1 MLNQTN
7 ARAVVGHVI
16 DPIASSLVKAGVS
29 PDTVTIVGTV
39 GVSLSALIFF
49 PGGHFIAGVLIIM
62 LFIFSDMIDGAMARM
77 SGRSG
82 PWGAFL
88 DSTLD
93 RVADG
98 FVFGSILIWA
108 ARSQSNWTVA
118 AALICLVGGALISY
132 AKARAEGLGLD
143 CNVGI
148 AERTE
153 RLILILLAAFVAGF
167 GVPYVLPA
175 ALWLLAA
182 LTVVTVYQR
191 IAHVRRQIPPAPK
204 PAETAVPKPPA
215 DVPEPPATRTPA
227 PPPTPSAAPPPTP
240 AAATVPEPPA
250 TVPES
255 PATPDHGSV
264 EAAPPVVEAPDTATR
279 GGTQSTMPI
288 PTMPSDGV
296 PEPEHTIPAPAA
308 SDGQVDDAGTPAA
321 NSPDTAG
328 TARPPAS
335 SRTNSQE

>member
-39 GVSLSALIFF
+39 GVSLTALLFF

-108 ARSQSNWTVA
+108 ARSQSSWTVA

-153 RLILILLAAFVAGF
+153 RLILVLLAAFVAGF
-167 GVPYVLPA
+167 GVPYILPF

-182 LTVVTVYQR
+182 LSVVTVYQR

-204 PAETAVPKPPA
+204 PAAAPAPAAVS
-215 DVPEPPATRTPA
+215 EPA
-227 PPPTPSAAPPPTP
+227 PPAAPTPMVPPAAVPP
-240 AAATVPEPPA
+240 AAAA
-250 TVPES
+250 
-255 PATPDHGSV
+255 
-264 EAAPPVVEAPDTATR
+264 EAAPDPAPAPPAVAAADPDVGATHA
-279 GGTQSTMPI
+279 TMPI
-288 PTMPSDGV
+288 PKVADAVS
-296 PEPEHTIPAPAA
+296 PAPEQTTFFPDVAEPSSTDPQSTA
-308 SDGQVDDAGTPAA
+308 TDSSTPTSTRA
-321 NSPDTAG
+321 
-328 TARPPAS
+328 
-335 SRTNSQE
+335 NSQE

>member
-39 GVSLSALIFF
+39 GVSLTALLFF

-108 ARSQSNWTVA
+108 ARSQSSWTVA

-153 RLILILLAAFVAGF
+153 RLILVLLAAFVAGF
-167 GVPYVLPA
+167 GVPYILPF

-182 LTVVTVYQR
+182 LSVVTVYQR

-204 PAETAVPKPPA
+204 PAAAPAPAAVS
-215 DVPEPPATRTPA
+215 EPA
-227 PPPTPSAAPPPTP
+227 PPAAPTPMVPPAAVPP
-240 AAATVPEPPA
+240 AAAA
-250 TVPES
+250 
-255 PATPDHGSV
+255 
-264 EAAPPVVEAPDTATR
+264 EAAPDPAPAPPAVAAADPDVGATHA
-279 GGTQSTMPI
+279 TMPI
-288 PTMPSDGV
+288 PKVADAGS
-296 PEPEHTIPAPAA
+296 PAPEQTTFFPDVAEPSSTDPQSTA
-308 SDGQVDDAGTPAA
+308 TDSSTPTSTRA
-321 NSPDTAG
+321 
-328 TARPPAS
+328 
-335 SRTNSQE
+335 NSQE

>member
-108 ARSQSNWTVA
+108 ARSQSSWTVA

-153 RLILILLAAFVAGF
+153 RLILVLLAAFVAGF

-182 LTVVTVYQR
+182 LSVVTVYQR
-191 IAHVRRQIPPAPK
+191 IAHVRRQIPAAPKAAATTAPK
-204 PAETAVPKPPA
+204 P
-215 DVPEPPATRTPA
+215 
-227 PPPTPSAAPPPTP
+227 AAPPPTP
-240 AAATVPEPPA
+240 TPPA
-250 TVPES
+250 VPKP

-264 EAAPPVVEAPDTATR
+264 ASAPPVVEAPDPAA
-279 GGTQSTMPI
+279 GVGTQSTMPI

-308 SDGQVDDAGTPAA
+308 SNELVDETRPPAA
-321 NSPDTAG
+321 SPPDTAG

-335 SRTNSQE
+335 SCTNSQE

>member
-49 PGGHFIAGVLIIM
+49 PGGNFIAGVLIIM

-153 RLILILLAAFVAGF
+153 RLILVLLAAFIAGF

-182 LTVVTVYQR
+182 LSVVTVYQR
-191 IAHVRRQIPPAPK
+191 IAHVRRQIPPASK
-204 PAETAVPKPPA
+204 PMEAAVPKPPA
-215 DVPEPPATRTPA
+215 AA
-227 PPPTPSAAPPPTP
+227 PPPTPAPAPPPTP
-240 AAATVPEPPA
+240 AAAPPPMPPSTVPEP
-250 TVPES
+250 

-264 EAAPPVVEAPDTATR
+264 ASAPPVVEAPDTAA
-279 GGTQSTMPI
+279 GVGTQSTMPI
-288 PTMPSDGV
+288 PKMPSDDV

-308 SDGQVDDAGTPAA
+308 SNELVDET
-321 NSPDTAG
+321 
-328 TARPPAS
+328 RPPAAS
-335 SRTNSQE
+335 PPGAAGTQRPPTAPRTNSQE